1 MTRRTWRDLE
11 QDSNPTTRGPSAQG
25 PDNIAAISQRNP
37 SDLAAATQLA
47 PNSGLN
53 QLLAQRNALEAKLRG
68 LTGEA
73 EQDAAISQRFPVAS
87 FAERRQQEQAWAAQ
101 RAAVRQRQQQ
111 GVHPSPPGQPRGSLP
126 ASPLEGRMDAGMAGR
141 SGLSQG
147 ADNRFATANRQARSG
162 LRRIGEAL
170 TPPQSIS
177 QPLGDVRQSVDG
189 ARDQLRDLDQQLAS
203 EGVSDRERAEIRDTL
218 QGDRLD
224 KTSAVL
230 NRAQSALDAPK
241 RAVDR
246 VESGWLAREQ
256 QLTGAMDRFSRYAD
270 RREQRLSVDRGG
282 SGDLFERMQANRQ
295 RALARRRE
303 QQQAEQRDQRR
314 RERALANQRERSRE
328 SDNA

>member
-11 QDSNPTTRGPSAQG
+11 QDSG
-25 PDNIAAISQRNP
+25 PDTWQSSGPGPDSIAAIRNRNP
-37 SDLAAATQLA
+37 ADLTAASELA
-47 PNSGLN
+47 PESGLN

-68 LTGEA
+68 LTGQG
-73 EQDAAISQRFPVAS
+73 EQDEAISQRFPVAS

-101 RAAVRQRQQQ
+101 RAAERHRLQQT
-111 GVHPSPPGQPRGSLP
+111 PPGTPRGGLP
-126 ASPLEGRMDAGMAGR
+126 TSPLEGRMDAGQAGR

-147 ADNRFATANRQARSG
+147 ADNRFVTANRRARSG
-162 LRRIGEAL
+162 LRQIGESL
-170 TPPQSIS
+170 TPPQSVS
-177 QPLGDVRQSVDG
+177 QPVRDVRQSVDG

-203 EGVSDRERAEIRDTL
+203 EDVSERDRAEIRDMM

-241 RAVDR
+241 RAVEKI
-246 VESGWLAREQ
+246 ESGWLAREQ
-256 QLTGAMDRFSRYAD
+256 QLTGPMDRASRYAN
-270 RREQRLSVDRGG
+270 RREQRLSLDRGG

-295 RALARRRE
+295 RALERRRE

-328 SDNA
+328 SDSG